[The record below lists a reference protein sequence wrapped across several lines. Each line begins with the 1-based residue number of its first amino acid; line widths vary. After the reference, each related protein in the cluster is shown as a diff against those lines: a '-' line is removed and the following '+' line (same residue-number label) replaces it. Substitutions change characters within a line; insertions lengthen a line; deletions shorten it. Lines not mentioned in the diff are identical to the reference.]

1 MIADLSASPLLLH
14 RCAFNAANSP
24 TGRVLYGRGM
34 GDLSQTITI
43 RSTMESDWP
52 QIRGLRIENA
62 TDNPISYGA
71 TLHTTQRM
79 DVDAWRL
86 RGRRGEGPD
95 TASLAAI
102 DMATGRW
109 VGMMSG
115 QLGDQ
120 DGPQAVLTGVYVSP
134 DYRGRR
140 FGIAD
145 ALLDEVEDWACR
157 TSARLRLFVYENS
170 PRAIG
175 FYSRRNFQE
184 TGRRRAI
191 TLEPGGHTLEMVKTL
206 RVRDQ

>member
-1 MIADLSASPLLLH
+1 
-14 RCAFNAANSP
+14 
-24 TGRVLYGRGM
+24 
-34 GDLSQTITI
+34 
-43 RSTMESDWP
+43 
-52 QIRGLRIENA
+52 
-62 TDNPISYGA
+62 
-71 TLHTTQRM
+71 
-79 DVDAWRL
+79 
-86 RGRRGEGPD
+86 
-95 TASLAAI
+95 
-102 DMATGRW
+102 
-109 VGMMSG
+109 MMSG

-157 TSARLRLFVYENS
+157 TSDRLRLFVYENS

-191 TLEPGGHTLEMVKTL
+191 TLEPADTHSKWSRHCASGTNSPGYPG
-206 RVRDQ
+206 R

>member
-1 MIADLSASPLLLH
+1 M
-14 RCAFNAANSP
+14 
-24 TGRVLYGRGM
+24 LYGRGM
-34 GDLSQTITI
+34 GDLSQTITT

-52 QIRGLRIENA
+52 QIRELRIENA

-102 DMATGRW
+102 DTTSGRW

-115 QLGDQ
+115 QLGDE

-134 DYRGRR
+134 DYRGRQ

-157 TSARLRLFVYENS
+157 TSDRLRLFVYENS
-170 PRAIG
+170 PPSNW
-175 FYSRRNFQE
+175 FLPPPELSRDWSS
-184 TGRRRAI
+184 TGNHV
-191 TLEPGGHTLEMVKTL
+191 G
-206 RVRDQ
+206 

>member
-95 TASLAAI
+95 TPL
-102 DMATGRW
+102 W
-109 VGMMSG
+109 
-115 QLGDQ
+115 
-120 DGPQAVLTGVYVSP
+120 
-134 DYRGRR
+134 
-140 FGIAD
+140 
-145 ALLDEVEDWACR
+145 
-157 TSARLRLFVYENS
+157 LRLTWPQVD
-170 PRAIG
+170 G
-175 FYSRRNFQE
+175 
-184 TGRRRAI
+184 
-191 TLEPGGHTLEMVKTL
+191 LE
-206 RVRDQ
+206 